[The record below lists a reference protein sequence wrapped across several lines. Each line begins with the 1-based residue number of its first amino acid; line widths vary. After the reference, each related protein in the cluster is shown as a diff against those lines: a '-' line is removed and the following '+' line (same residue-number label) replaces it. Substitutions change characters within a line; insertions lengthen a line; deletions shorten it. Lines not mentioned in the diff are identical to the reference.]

1 MRIAHEGGRGVRPPK
16 AVLILV
22 EKRVVLTSYQAS
34 VSLAALVKFEWW
46 NSVMQAPFS
55 ALA

>member
-1 MRIAHEGGRGVRPPK
+1 MNLTGGPGVRPPK

-34 VSLAALVKFEWW
+34 VSLAALVKFEWLS
-46 NSVMQAPFS
+46 SVMQAPFS

>member
-1 MRIAHEGGRGVRPPK
+1 MAVGSPK

-22 EKRVVLTSYQAS
+22 EKRVVLSSYQVS

-46 NSVMQAPFS
+46 SSVMQAPFS